1 MIFISKQISKK
12 VFSILTFLLLFFL
25 FSLHSYAEM
34 EWKLVNQLSTCT
46 YNGIACNDKGLYV
59 AVGSRGIVRTSYNL
73 DWKDSD
79 STTDSDLFGCTYGGG
94 KFVAV
99 GEKGTV
105 INSADGIKWN
115 KVIVDGVTFKDIAWN
130 NGLFVAV
137 GNSPI
142 GMRERHGYVYKSS
155 DGVKWTLA
163 DKLEGSYG
171 LEEIK
176 CVNEKFVAIG
186 FSDDGSTEINYSA
199 DGESWTTKV
208 VDKSISDIIW
218 DDTRYVAMGMGS
230 GISVSTDLNDWT
242 TVESNLDTNQFM
254 TKIIKLNGKY
264 LILASVGNNKYCFMS
279 SEDLKSWST
288 VDNLVEVNEIRCFY
302 INKNHMNYALKENVN
317 DKTDELIA
325 LGVKEETVVTH
336 DGGIL
341 YCRSKQPV
349 NLSKAIWNGKE
360 FLAIGNNSNVFISSD
375 GCDWK
380 SYKVPATIS
389 DIVWNGKC
397 YTAFST
403 IGTTFVILVYQS
415 VDGKDWTQTSE
426 VKINYPHKIFYFDN
440 RYFITGEDKVLISA
454 DAKEWREAKAN
465 ISEMAWD
472 GKCFIGVRGNTIF
485 ESSDGITWN
494 KQKLLE
500 NSDGDLENVIWNGKE
515 YMAFTYNAKILES
528 EDGQNWREKKNY
540 NTLRSAVWDGKR
552 FVFTGFGYSVKTMD
566 DSGNLFDAAK
576 VKELEPKNIAWNG
589 EKYIIVGDSGFIT
602 ECVPTDIIKVK
613 VNGTPVAFDVA
624 PITKEG
630 RNLVPL
636 RAIFDALGAS
646 VEWDGTAKT
655 ITGKKDGT
663 VIKLKLDSNEALI
676 NGEKK
681 TLDVPAT
688 SIDGRTMVPARF
700 IAESLGASVEWDDST
715 KTVTIEGKK

>member
-1 MIFISKQISKK
+1 MIFIEKNISFKK
-12 VFSILTFLLLFFL
+12 FFLVFAVTLLFLLL
-25 FSLHSYAEM
+25 SVNSYAEM

-115 KVIVDGVTFKDIAWN
+115 KVIVDDVKFKGIAWN
-130 NGLFVAV
+130 KGLFVAV
-137 GNSPI
+137 GNSPV
-142 GMRERHGYVYKSS
+142 GMMERHGYIYKSS

-176 CVNEKFVAIG
+176 CVNGKFVAIG

-230 GISVSTDLNDWT
+230 GISVSPNLNEWT
-242 TVESNLDTNQFM
+242 TVESDLDTNKFM
-254 TKIIKLNGKY
+254 AGIVRLNGKY
-264 LILASVGNNKYCFMS
+264 LIPVSIGGNKFGFVS
-279 SEDLKSWST
+279 SEDLKSWKA
-288 VDNLVEVNEIRCFY
+288 VDNYRRFNELRCFY
-302 INKNHMNYALKENVN
+302 INKKPMFFSPSDDLNEQ
-317 DKTDELIA
+317 TDELIA
-325 LGVKEETVVTH
+325 LGVNEETLATH
-336 DGGIL
+336 DGKIL
-341 YCRSKQPV
+341 HYNYKEPV

-360 FLAIGNNSNVFISSD
+360 FLAIGNSSDVFISSD

-380 SYKVPATIS
+380 SYQAPSFS
-389 DIVWNGKC
+389 DVVWNGKC
-397 YTAFST
+397 YTAFAT
-403 IGTTFVILVYQS
+403 EEIIPVISVFQS
-415 VDGKDWTQTSE
+415 VNGKDWRKTSE
-426 VKINYPHKIFYFDN
+426 ANLNNPCKIYYFDN
-440 RYFITGEDKVLISA
+440 RYFITGGDKILISE

-465 ISEMAWD
+465 ISKMAWD
-472 GKCFIGVRGNTIF
+472 GKHFIGVRGNTIF
-485 ESSDGITWN
+485 ESSDGVTWN

-500 NSDGDLENVIWNGKE
+500 NSDGDLENIIWNGKE
-515 YMAFTYNAKILES
+515 YMAFTYKAKILES
-528 EDGQNWREKKNY
+528 VDGQNWREKKNS

-566 DSGNLFDAAK
+566 NSGSLFDAAQ
-576 VKELEPKNIAWNG
+576 VKELEPTNITWNG
-589 EKYIIVGDSGFIT
+589 ERYIIVGDSGSIT

-613 VNGTPVAFDVA
+613 VNGTPIAFDVA

-630 RNLVPL
+630 RNLVP
-636 RAIFDALGAS
+636 
-646 VEWDGTAKT
+646 
-655 ITGKKDGT
+655 
-663 VIKLKLDSNEALI
+663 
-676 NGEKK
+676 
-681 TLDVPAT
+681 
-688 SIDGRTMVPARF
+688 
-700 IAESLGASVEWDDST
+700 
-715 KTVTIEGKK
+715 